1 MGHYLVFERSAQ
13 DRKVLKNSGYPWDAL
28 LFAPFWA
35 FRNGLIPHGVALSV
49 SYGICGLLMGF
60 ANNGMVAGVAIA
72 LWLGVFTAHNA
83 TDWLTSSYERRGY
96 KITGGVRAD
105 SAKGAL
111 YNHRNVIRHGLL
123 RELAS

>member
-1 MGHYLVFERSAQ
+1 MGHYLVFERGAQ

-28 LFAPFWA
+28 LFAPLWA
-35 FRNGLIPHGVALSV
+35 FSKGLTFHGVVLTLL
-49 SYGICGLLMGF
+49 YGFCALLMGIV
-60 ANNGMVAGVAIA
+60 NNGIVVGTAIV

>member
-1 MGHYLVFERSAQ
+1 MGHYLVFERGAQ

-28 LFAPFWA
+28 LFAPLWA
-35 FRNGLIPHGVALSV
+35 FRKGLTPHGVVLIV
-49 SYGICGLLMGF
+49 LYGFCALLMGF
-60 ANNGMVAGVAIA
+60 ANNGIVVGAAII

-96 KITGGVRAD
+96 KIAGGVRAA

-111 YNHRNVIRHGLL
+111 YNHQNVKRHGLL
-123 RELAS
+123 REFAA